1 MDPFEPSAVDPTR
14 LFIGL
19 GALVALLS
27 LPYWWRF
34 YKDLGK
40 VSFKGGVPSFENLRL
55 AVLGTCG
62 AIFLGCGGYL
72 AGALRVFS

>member
-14 LFIGL
+14 LLIGL

-34 YKDLGK
+34 YKDLDK
-40 VSFKGGVPSFENLRL
+40 ASLKGGVPNFENLRL

-62 AIFLGCGGYL
+62 AILLGCGGYL
-72 AGALRVFS
+72 AWVLRIFA